1 MKEVLTIALP
11 TGRLGKSALKNL
23 KAIDM
28 ANDVSLKS
36 RKLTFIDEDNI
47 KYIMVKPVDVIT
59 YVEKG
64 VADIGVIGS
73 DVIMEQEG
81 DIYEALDL
89 GFGQCKMS
97 LAGFANSDYPFKNNN
112 LTIATKYPNITKK
125 YYRDSLQKID
135 IIKINGS
142 VELAPLLGLSD
153 VIVDIVETGNTLR
166 ANGLDVIEDMIDISA
181 KAIVNKVSYRFKNE
195 LIISILEKLKANV
208 GETND

>member
-1 MKEVLTIALP
+1 MTPSLTIALP
-11 TGRLGKSALKNL
+11 TGRLGKSALKRF
-23 KAIDM
+23 KAINL
-28 ANDVSLKS
+28 ANDVSLNS
-36 RKLTFIDEDNI
+36 RKLTFIDENNI
-47 KYIMVKPVDVIT
+47 KYIMVKPIDVVT

-64 VADIGVIGS
+64 VADMGVIGS
-73 DVIMEQEG
+73 DVIMEQDG

-89 GFGQCKMS
+89 AFGQCKLS
-97 LAGFANSDYPFKNNN
+97 LAGFVDSEYPFKKSR

-125 YYRDSLQKID
+125 YYNGSLQKID

-181 KAIVNKVSYRFKNE
+181 KAIVNKVSYRFKNP
-195 LIISILEKLKANV
+195 LIKDILTKLSDNKENL
-208 GETND
+208 ND